1 MSDTASIPARPPH
14 TRTAAWR
21 RLIVVTVLGFA
32 SGLPLALTGQ
42 AMQAW
47 LSVEGV
53 NVATIG
59 FLSLVGLPY
68 TFKFLW
74 APLMDRFELPW
85 LGRRRGWLV
94 LTQLALAGAL
104 VLMAGLSPT
113 QATRGFALL
122 AVLVAFVSASQDVV
136 IDAYRTDL
144 LPASERGWVRR

>member
-1 MSDTASIPARPPH
+1 MHLAPTVVSSRVTFFALH
-14 TRTAAWR
+14 
-21 RLIVVTVLGFA
+21 RLLVVAVLGFA

-47 LSVEGV
+47 LSVSGV
-53 NVATIG
+53 DVATIG

-94 LTQLALAGAL
+94 ITQLALAASL
-104 VLMAGLSPT
+104 VWMAGTSP
-113 QATRGFALL
+113 
-122 AVLVAFVSASQDVV
+122 
-136 IDAYRTDL
+136 
-144 LPASERGWVRR
+144 W

>member
-1 MSDTASIPARPPH
+1 MTSSAGSAAPRARLDATALH
-14 TRTAAWR
+14 
-21 RLIVVTVLGFA
+21 RLLVVTVLGFA

-53 NVATIG
+53 DIATIG
-59 FLSLVGLPY
+59 FLSPVGLPSP
-68 TFKFLW
+68 FKFLW

-104 VLMAGLSPT
+104 WLMAG
-113 QATRGFALL
+113 
-122 AVLVAFVSASQDVV
+122 
-136 IDAYRTDL
+136 
-144 LPASERGWVRR
+144 

>member
-1 MSDTASIPARPPH
+1 MSSPAAQTGAPPRFSLATAH
-14 TRTAAWR
+14 
-21 RLIVVTVLGFA
+21 RLLVVTLLGFA

-47 LSVEGV
+47 LSLSGV
-53 NVATIG
+53 DIATIG

-74 APLMDRFELPW
+74 APLMDRFELPG

-104 VLMAGLSPT
+104 WWMGRP
-113 QATRGFALL
+113 
-122 AVLVAFVSASQDVV
+122 
-136 IDAYRTDL
+136 
-144 LPASERGWVRR
+144 PPPP

>member
-1 MSDTASIPARPPH
+1 MTAPAGRVAPAP
-14 TRTAAWR
+14 RLDAAAWQ
-21 RLIVVTVLGFA
+21 RLAVVTALGFA

-47 LSVEGV
+47 LSVEGIDI
-53 NVATIG
+53 ATIG

-94 LTQLALAGAL
+94 VTQLALAGAL
-104 VLMAGLSPT
+104 LLMATTSPGT
-113 QATRGFALL
+113 ATRSFALL
-122 AVLVAFVSASQDVV
+122 GVL
-136 IDAYRTDL
+136 
-144 LPASERGWVRR
+144 

>member
-1 MSDTASIPARPPH
+1 MTSPADVAATASRFN
-14 TRTAAWR
+14 AAALH
-21 RLIVVTVLGFA
+21 RLAVVMVLGFA

-53 NVATIG
+53 DVATIG

-74 APLMDRFELPW
+74 APLMDRFELPG

-94 LTQLALAGAL
+94 QIGRAH
-104 VLMAGLSPT
+104 V
-113 QATRGFALL
+113 
-122 AVLVAFVSASQDVV
+122 
-136 IDAYRTDL
+136 
-144 LPASERGWVRR
+144 